1 MQQNG
6 HRELLNEMFLISFLL
21 FQSLATIACSLLTN
35 GTIPHFRNSVNF
47 QSETLAS
54 SGKRNIERKK

>member
-1 MQQNG
+1 MQQND

-21 FQSLATIACSLLTN
+21 FQSLGTIAYSLFTN

-47 QSETLAS
+47 QSTTLAS
-54 SGKRNIERKK
+54 SGKRNIE